1 MKHIVFFNGYSL
13 AENPA
18 LSGVT
23 NQKGEPVVG
32 KFGDWEHV
40 CAHISAEER
49 AGSDFHE
56 TLGRIPTTLML
67 ALNLNADRII
77 WSTGATWLPDGTSE
91 AKYSFER
98 ALEILPKYSSLLGPG
113 WLRRV
118 SVLEE
123 KSTNTATS
131 MEEVLKLIWP
141 VDKPTMLHLVSSAN
155 HMPRV
160 MRDAI
165 KVFGKVS
172 NVILSGVP
180 AGTSYGGKT
189 PADVVI
195 YELGEPAREVP
206 KQKSVRSHGV

>member
-1 MKHIVFFNGYSL
+1 MRHIVFFNGYSL

-23 NQKGEPVVG
+23 NQKGESIVG

-40 CAHISAEER
+40 CTHRSAEEL
-49 AGSDFHE
+49 AGGDFHE

-67 ALNLNADRII
+67 AMNLNADCVI

-91 AKYSFER
+91 AKYSLGR
-98 ALEILPKYSSLLGPG
+98 ALEILPKYSSLRDPE

-118 SVLEE
+118 SLLEE

-131 MEEVLKLIWP
+131 MEETLKMIWP
-141 VDKPTMLHLVSSAN
+141 VDEPTMLHLVSSAN

-160 MRDAI
+160 MRDAV
-165 KVFGKVS
+165 KVFGGMS
-172 NVILSGVP
+172 NIILSGVP

-189 PADVVI
+189 PADVGI
-195 YELGEPAREVP
+195 DELHTGTTYY
-206 KQKSVRSHGV
+206 G